1 MRVDFWKTHA
11 NLPARKGTDVTTH
24 FVESARHRTAWIEAG
39 PADGPLMIFVHG
51 WPELGLVWR
60 AQLAYFAERGWRCV
74 APDMRGYG
82 GSSIPESTDA
92 YAVRELTVDMI
103 ELHDA
108 LGGAPAVWV
117 GHDWGSP
124 VVWSLAAHH
133 PTRCR
138 AVASLCVPY
147 ISRGFA
153 VANLLPLVDRDLYP
167 EDAFPYA
174 QWDYIQFYKESF
186 EQARHDFEADVAATL
201 AMMYRRAS
209 ATAVGKRAMTSTVR
223 ARGGWFGPA
232 GRAPATDPETILL
245 PPDDFETFVATFRAN
260 GFHGPD
266 AWYVNDAA
274 NIAYAAEA
282 PNDGRIALPVLF
294 VHAAWDVVCATLSGR
309 FADPMRADCSD
320 LNEATIAGGHE
331 LMLEC
336 PGEVN
341 AAIAGWIASRSREPN
356 H

>member
-1 MRVDFWKTHA
+1 M
-11 NLPARKGTDVTTH
+11 TH
-24 FVESARHRTAWIEAG
+24 FVETARHRTAWIEAG
-39 PADGPLMIFVHG
+39 PIDGPLMIFVHG

-60 AQLAYFAERGWRCV
+60 AQLAYFSQRGWRCI

-92 YAVRELTVDMI
+92 YAVRELTADMV

-124 VVWSLAAHH
+124 VVWALAAHH

-147 ISRGFA
+147 IARGFA

-167 EDAFPYA
+167 ADTYPYA
-174 QWDYIQFYKESF
+174 QWDYIQFYNESF
-186 EQARHDFEADVAATL
+186 ERARRDFESDVSATL

-209 ATAVGKRAMTSTVR
+209 ATAVGKRALTSGVR
-223 ARGGWFGPA
+223 ARGGWFGSA
-232 GRAPATDPETILL
+232 GRAPATDFETILL
-245 PPDDFETFVATFRAN
+245 PPEDFETLVATFRTN
-260 GFHGPD
+260 GFRGPD

-294 VHAAWDVVCATLSGR
+294 VHAAWDVVCATLRGR

-320 LNEATIAGGHE
+320 LYEATIAGGHE
-331 LMLEC
+331 LMLER
-336 PGEVN
+336 PDDVN
-341 AAIAGWIASRSREPN
+341 AAIAGWIHSRSLGPN
-356 H
+356 I

>member
-1 MRVDFWKTHA
+1 M
-11 NLPARKGTDVTTH
+11 TH
-24 FVESARHRTAWIEAG
+24 FVETPRHRTAWIEAG
-39 PADGPLMIFVHG
+39 PPKGPLMIFVHG

-60 AQLAYFAERGWRCV
+60 AQLAYFARRGWRCI

-82 GSSIPESTDA
+82 DSSIPESTDA
-92 YAVRELTVDMI
+92 YAVRELTADMV

-147 ISRGFA
+147 NPGGFA
-153 VANLLPLVDRDLYP
+153 MQNLLPLVDRDLYP
-167 EDAFPYA
+167 ADAFPYG
-174 QWDYIQFYKESF
+174 QWDYIRFYQESF
-186 EQARHDFEADVAATL
+186 ERAKHDFEADVVATL

-209 ATAVGKRAMTSTVR
+209 ASAVGKRAMTSTVR
-223 ARGGWFGPA
+223 ARGGWFGSA
-232 GRAPATDPETILL
+232 GRAPATDPETVLL
-245 PPDDFETFVATFRAN
+245 PPEDFEALVAAFRAN
-260 GFHGPD
+260 GFHGPA

-274 NIAYAAEA
+274 NVAYAAEA
-282 PNDGRIALPVLF
+282 PNDGRIGSPVLF
-294 VHAAWDVVCATLSGR
+294 VHAAWDVVCETIRSRLAE
-309 FADPMRADCSD
+309 PMRADCSD
-320 LNEATIAGGHE
+320 LTEATLAGGHE

-336 PGEVN
+336 PDDVN
-341 AAIAGWIASRSREPN
+341 ATIAKWLAISVP
-356 H
+356 